1 MDCLHNIGIYILK
14 PVQDQISG
22 LVSVAEVDGCK
33 SASWPWEKTVM
44 KDVREA
50 Q

>member
-1 MDCLHNIGIYILK
+1 MKLDNSDAKIN
-14 PVQDQISG
+14 QISG

-33 SASWPWEKTVM
+33 SASWPWEKTAM
-44 KDVREA
+44 GDVREE